1 MRILVSWLREFVTL
15 PIRADRPD
23 GPGHPGP
30 LTALADLLTMRGF
43 EVGAVEPW
51 PPSPTNPTSPAGPPG
66 RDALPDAVLDLEI
79 TTNRPD
85 CLCVLGIA
93 REVATAYGTDL
104 RMPKLVSTGDAGDSI
119 AVTIEDEVTDLCPR
133 YVAALADVEVGPSP
147 AWLAA
152 RLEAADVRP
161 INNVVDV
168 TNYVMLELGHPM
180 HAFDLNTLAGPEIR
194 VRRARAG
201 DTIRTLDGVERRLEP
216 EMLVIADATRPQAVA
231 GVMGGAESE
240 VGSATRTIVLEA
252 AYFNPISVRRTGKRL
267 GLSTDASYRFE
278 RGADIDAPVA
288 AMARARQLLAV
299 IGAGQPRGPVVDRYP
314 SPPPSI
320 VVRLRH
326 ARITQVLGHAID
338 AAFVAPTLTRLG
350 FAPQPEPAT
359 DTPVWRVTVPTFRV
373 DVSRE
378 EDLIEEVARH
388 HGYDRL
394 PTTFPIVTR
403 PASPPGPWRA
413 RDHLVRRLLT
423 GCGFSEAITY
433 GFIEREPAL
442 AVHPDAQD
450 IVALRN
456 PLSEKGA
463 VLRPSLLPGLVDSL
477 IHNRRRERQDIRLFE
492 MGSRFRHGDGE
503 TPALALAMT
512 GDAAPRHWSGPVRKT
527 DLFDLTGVLEGLCA
541 GFGGVA
547 SFDPATA
554 GHLVPGRTATVRL
567 RVADDTTVLGTV
579 GQLDPVFAQARGL
592 TGSDAVYVAELDL
605 RPLTTDAFDH
615 LRATPVPRYPSITR
629 DLSLEIDDALPA
641 ARVRDTIRATAGPAL
656 VSIKE
661 IDRYQGQGIADG
673 AVSLSLRLTFRAAD
687 RTLTDSEVQSAT
699 DEVIRALAQAHRARL
714 R

>member
-1 MRILVSWLREFVTL
+1 MSWLREFVDV
-15 PIRADRPD
+15 PG
-23 GPGHPGP
+23 GPGGMA
-30 LTALADLLTMRGF
+30 ALADLLTMRGF

-51 PPSPTNPTSPAGPPG
+51 PAGPAGDNEP
-66 RDALPDAVLDLEI
+66 PDAVLDLEI

-93 REVATAYGTDL
+93 REVGTMYGADL
-104 RMPKLVSTGDAGDSI
+104 RMPTLPQTDEDQARVPRQTIADPI
-119 AVTIEDEVTDLCPR
+119 AVTIEDADLCPR
-133 YVAALADVEVGPSP
+133 YVGALADIEVGPSP
-147 AWLAA
+147 RWLAA

-180 HAFDLNTLAGPEIR
+180 HAFDLDRLAGPEIR

-201 DTIRTLDGVERRLEP
+201 ETIRTLDGVERPLEP
-216 EMLVIADATRPQAVA
+216 EMLVIADAERPQAVA
-231 GVMGGAESE
+231 GVMGGADSE
-240 VGSATRTIVLEA
+240 VGSTTRTIVLEA
-252 AYFNPISVRRTGKRL
+252 AYFNPTSVRRTRKRI
-267 GLSTDASYRFE
+267 GLTTDASYRFE
-278 RGADIDAPVA
+278 RGADVEAPA
-288 AMARARQLLAV
+288 TAIARARQLLVA
-299 IGAGQPRGPVVDRYP
+299 IGAGEPRGPIVDRYP
-314 SPPPSI
+314 TPPAPI

-326 ARITQVLGHAID
+326 QRIGHLLGQAVD
-338 AAFVAPTLTRLG
+338 EAFVAPTLTRLG
-350 FAPQPEPAT
+350 FDPQPEPAT

-373 DVSRE
+373 DVRRE
-378 EDLIEEVARH
+378 EDLIEEIARH

-394 PTTFPIVTR
+394 PTTFPALTQ
-403 PASPPGPWRA
+403 PALPPGPWRA
-413 RDHLVRRLLT
+413 RDHLVRQLLT

-442 AVHPDAQD
+442 AVHPNEQD

-492 MGSRFRHGDGE
+492 VGSRFRHDDGE

-512 GDAAPRHWSGPVRKT
+512 GAAVARHWSGPERKT
-527 DLFDLTGVLEGLCA
+527 DLFDLTGVLARLCE

-547 SFDPATA
+547 TFEPDAA
-554 GHLVPGRTATVRL
+554 GHLVPGRTANVRL
-567 RVADDTTVLGTV
+567 TLGDETTVLGTV
-579 GQLDPVFAQARGL
+579 GQLDPGFATARGL

-605 RPLTTDAFDH
+605 WPLTTGGFDH
-615 LRATPVPRYPSITR
+615 LRAIPVPRYPSITR
-629 DLSLEIDDALPA
+629 DLSVEVDDALPA
-641 ARVRDTIRATAGPAL
+641 VRVRDTIRAAAGPAL

-661 IDRYQGQGIADG
+661 IDRYQGTGIAAG
-673 AVSLSLRLTFRAAD
+673 AVSLSVRLTFRAPD
-687 RTLTDSEVQSAT
+687 RTLTDTEVQSAT
-699 DEVIRALAQAHRARL
+699 DEVIRALAQAHDAKL

>member
-1 MRILVSWLREFVTL
+1 MRILVSWLRELVTL
-15 PIRADRPD
+15 PVGAGSPVNIDE
-23 GPGHPGP
+23 
-30 LTALADLLTMRGF
+30 LAGLLTMRGF

-51 PPSPTNPTSPAGPPG
+51 PAGPANPTNQAGPAGDNEP
-66 RDALPDAVLDLEI
+66 PDAVLDLEI

-85 CLCVLGIA
+85 CLSVLGIA
-93 REVATAYGTDL
+93 REVGTVYGTDL
-104 RMPKLVSTGDAGDSI
+104 RMPELWSDDDDDQRDPI
-119 AVTIEDEVTDLCPR
+119 AVTIDDADVDLCPR
-133 YVAALADVEVGPSP
+133 YAGALVDVEVGPSP
-147 AWLAA
+147 RWLAA

-180 HAFDLNTLAGPEIR
+180 HAFDLDRLAGPEIR

-201 DTIRTLDGVERRLEP
+201 ETIRTLDGVQRQLES
-216 EMLVIADATRPQAVA
+216 EMLVIADAERAQAVA
-231 GVMGGAESE
+231 GVMGGADSE
-240 VGSATRTIVLEA
+240 VSSTTRTIVLEA
-252 AYFNPISVRRTGKRL
+252 AYFSPIAVRRTGKRI
-267 GLSTDASYRFE
+267 GLATDASYRFE
-278 RGADIDAPVA
+278 RGADVEAPVR
-288 AMARARQLLAV
+288 AMARARQLLAT
-299 IGAGQPRGPVVDRYP
+299 IGAGQPRGPVVDRYLT
-314 SPPPSI
+314 PPAPI

-326 ARITQVLGHAID
+326 HRIGHLLGQTID

-350 FAPQPEPAT
+350 FDPQLEPAT
-359 DTPVWRVTVPTFRV
+359 DPPIWRVTVPTFRV

-388 HGYDRL
+388 HGYDTL
-394 PTTFPIVTR
+394 PTTYPAPTERAR
-403 PASPPGPWRA
+403 PSGPWRA
-413 RDHLVRRLLT
+413 RDHLVRQLLT

-442 AVHPDAQD
+442 AIHANAED
-450 IVALRN
+450 IVTLRN

-492 MGSRFRHGDGE
+492 VGSRFSHRDGE

-512 GDAAPRHWSGPVRKT
+512 GDAVARHWSGPERKT
-527 DLFDLTGVLEGLCA
+527 DLFDLTGVLLRLCE

-547 SFDPATA
+547 TFEPDTA
-554 GHLVPGRTATVRL
+554 GHLVPGRTACVRL
-567 RVADDTTVLGTV
+567 RIADATTVLGTV
-579 GQLDPVFAQARGL
+579 GQLDPGFAHARGL

-605 RPLTTDAFDH
+605 RLLTTGAFDH

-629 DLSLEIDDALPA
+629 DLSIEIDDVLPA
-641 ARVRDTIRATAGPAL
+641 VRVRDTIRAAAGPAL

-661 IDRYQGQGIADG
+661 FDRYVGAGIAEG
-673 AVSLSLRLTFRAAD
+673 AVSLSIRLTFRAPD
-687 RTLTDSEVQSAT
+687 RTLTDTEVQSVT
-699 DEVIRALAQAHRARL
+699 DDVVRALARNHQAKL

>member
-15 PIRADRPD
+15 PIGPD
-23 GPGHPGP
+23 GPGNPGA
-30 LTALADLLTMRGF
+30 LTELADLLTMRGF

-51 PPSPTNPTSPAGPPG
+51 PSGPTNPTSPAGPPES
-66 RDALPDAVLDLEI
+66 DALPDAVLDLEI

-93 REVATAYGTDL
+93 REVATAYGIDL
-104 RMPKLVSTGDAGDSI
+104 RLPEVVSTGDTGDAI
-119 AVTIEDEVTDLCPR
+119 AVTIEDAVTDLCPR

-147 AWLAA
+147 RWLAA

-168 TNYVMLELGHPM
+168 TNYVMLERGHPM
-180 HAFDLNTLAGPEIR
+180 HAFDLSALAGSEIR
-194 VRRARAG
+194 VRRARTG
-201 DTIRTLDGVERRLEP
+201 DTIRTLDDVERRLEP

-314 SPPPSI
+314 SPPPPI

-326 ARITQVLGHAID
+326 ARITQVLGQAID

-350 FAPQPEPAT
+350 FTPQPEPAT

-403 PASPPGPWRA
+403 PAAPPGPWRA

-463 VLRPSLLPGLVDSL
+463 VLRPSLLPGLVDSV

-547 SFDPATA
+547 SFDPVTA

-567 RVADDTTVLGTV
+567 TVAGDTTVLGTV
-579 GQLDPVFAQARGL
+579 GQLDPVFAHARGL

-615 LRATPVPRYPSITR
+615 LRATPVPRYPSIAR

-641 ARVRDTIRATAGPAL
+641 EQVRDTIRAAAGPTL
-656 VSIKE
+656 VGIKE
-661 IDRYQGQGIADG
+661 IDRYQGQGIAAG

-687 RTLTDSEVQSAT
+687 RTLTDTEVQSAT

>member
-1 MRILVSWLREFVTL
+1 MRILVSWLRELVTL
-15 PIRADRPD
+15 PVGAGSPVNIDE
-23 GPGHPGP
+23 
-30 LTALADLLTMRGF
+30 LADLLTMRGF

-51 PPSPTNPTSPAGPPG
+51 PAGPANPTTQAGPAGDNEP
-66 RDALPDAVLDLEI
+66 PDAVLDLEI

-85 CLCVLGIA
+85 CLSVLGIA
-93 REVATAYGTDL
+93 REVGTVYGTDL
-104 RMPKLVSTGDAGDSI
+104 RMPELWSDDDDQRDPI
-119 AVTIEDEVTDLCPR
+119 AVTIDDADVDLCPR
-133 YVAALADVEVGPSP
+133 YAGALVDVEVGPSP
-147 AWLAA
+147 RWLAA

-180 HAFDLNTLAGPEIR
+180 HAFDLDRLAGPEIR

-201 DTIRTLDGVERRLEP
+201 ETIRTLDGVQRQLES
-216 EMLVIADATRPQAVA
+216 EMLVIADAERAQAVA
-231 GVMGGAESE
+231 GVMGGADSE
-240 VGSATRTIVLEA
+240 VSSTTRTIVLEA
-252 AYFNPISVRRTGKRL
+252 AYFNPIAVRRTGKRI
-267 GLSTDASYRFE
+267 GLATDASYRFE
-278 RGADIDAPVA
+278 RGADVEAPVRA
-288 AMARARQLLAV
+288 IARARQLLAT

-314 SPPPSI
+314 TPPAPI

-326 ARITQVLGHAID
+326 HRIGHLLGQTID

-350 FAPQPEPAT
+350 FDPQLEPAT
-359 DTPVWRVTVPTFRV
+359 DPPVWRVTVPTFRV

-388 HGYDRL
+388 HGYDTL
-394 PTTFPIVTR
+394 PTTYPAPTEPAR
-403 PASPPGPWRA
+403 PSGPWRA
-413 RDHLVRRLLT
+413 RDHLVRQLLT

-442 AVHPDAQD
+442 AIHANAED
-450 IVALRN
+450 IVTLRN

-492 MGSRFRHGDGE
+492 VGSRFCHRDGE

-512 GDAAPRHWSGPVRKT
+512 GDAVARHWSGPERKT
-527 DLFDLTGVLEGLCA
+527 DLFDLTGVLVRLCE

-547 SFDPATA
+547 TFEPDTA
-554 GHLVPGRTATVRL
+554 GHLVPGRTACVRL
-567 RVADDTTVLGTV
+567 RVADATTVLGTV
-579 GQLDPVFAQARGL
+579 GQLDPGFAHARGL

-605 RPLTTDAFDH
+605 RLLTTGAFDH

-629 DLSLEIDDALPA
+629 DLSIEIDDVLPA
-641 ARVRDTIRATAGPAL
+641 VRVRDTIRAAAGPAL

-661 IDRYQGQGIADG
+661 FDRYVGAGIAEG
-673 AVSLSLRLTFRAAD
+673 AVSLSIRLTFRAPD
-687 RTLTDSEVQSAT
+687 RTLTDTEVQSVT
-699 DEVIRALAQAHRARL
+699 DDVVRALARDHQAKL